1 MGPYATS
8 NRDRKTDLTM
18 TTAVKNPNPGPTDMQ
33 AFAFVQSLA
42 AELSKG
48 KVELPSFPD
57 IALRVR
63 KALSDDNVTQDMVVR
78 VVGSEPAL
86 AARLMQ
92 IGNSAALNFSGKPIT
107 ELRTAIARMGFNM
120 VRSAAIAFAMSQ
132 LKKQDALKGLEKPLE
147 DLWKRSAAV
156 AAMSHAVA
164 RRYSKVNPDTALLAG
179 LLHGIGELYILT
191 RSAQHPGLF
200 ANQAAYTAV
209 VRDWHAAIAKA
220 LLENWEMAGEVIEAV
235 SNFEDLE
242 RSHSGPVDLTDVV
255 TVGSLLA
262 AFKDHPETIELNM
275 HDVAA
280 CKRMKID
287 RASYEQLIDESE
299 HEIDTLRQAL
309 GA

>member
-1 MGPYATS
+1 MS
-8 NRDRKTDLTM
+8 
-18 TTAVKNPNPGPTDMQ
+18 TAAKNPSQSAQPTDMQ

-63 KALSDDNVTQDMVVR
+63 RVLSDENVSQDMVVR

-92 IGNSAALNFSGKPIT
+92 IGNSAALNFSGRPIT
-107 ELRTAIARMGFNM
+107 ELRTAISRMGFNM

-179 LLHGIGELYILT
+179 LLHGIGQLYILT

-200 ANQAAYTAV
+200 ANQAAYAAI
-209 VRDWHAAIAKA
+209 VRDWHSAIAKA
-220 LLENWEMAGEVIEAV
+220 LLENWEMAEEVIEAV
-235 SNFEDLE
+235 SNFEDME

-255 TVGSLLA
+255 TVGNLLA

-280 CKRMKID
+280 CKRMQID

>member
-1 MGPYATS
+1 
-8 NRDRKTDLTM
+8 M
-18 TTAVKNPNPGPTDMQ
+18 TTAAKNQDTGPTDMQ

-63 KALSDDNVTQDMVVR
+63 KVLSDDNVTQDMVVR

-107 ELRTAIARMGFNM
+107 ELRTAISRMGFNM

-156 AAMSHAVA
+156 AAMSYAVA
-164 RRYSKVNPDTALLAG
+164 RRYSKVNPDTALLGG
-179 LLHGIGELYILT
+179 LLHGIGQLYILT

-200 ANQAAYTAV
+200 ANQAAYTAI
-209 VRDWHAAIAKA
+209 VRDWHSAIAKA
-220 LLENWEMAGEVIEAV
+220 LLENWEMAEEVIAAV

-255 TVGSLLA
+255 TVGNLLA

>member
-1 MGPYATS
+1 MS
-8 NRDRKTDLTM
+8 
-18 TTAVKNPNPGPTDMQ
+18 TAAKSQNSQPTDMQ

-63 KALSDDNVTQDMVVR
+63 KVLSDENVSQDMVVR

-107 ELRTAIARMGFNM
+107 ELRTAISRMGFNM

-179 LLHGIGELYILT
+179 LLHGIGQLYILT

-200 ANQAAYTAV
+200 ANQAAYTAI
-209 VRDWHAAIAKA
+209 VRDWHSAIAKA
-220 LLENWEMAGEVIEAV
+220 LLENWEMAEEVIEAV

-242 RSHSGPVDLTDVV
+242 RAHSGPVDLTDVV
-255 TVGSLLA
+255 TVGNLLA

-280 CKRMKID
+280 CKRMQID

>member
-1 MGPYATS
+1 MNTAAKTQSS
-8 NRDRKTDLTM
+8 NTTD
-18 TTAVKNPNPGPTDMQ
+18 AE

-63 KALSDDNVTQDMVVR
+63 KVLSDENVSQDMVVR

-107 ELRTAIARMGFNM
+107 ELRTAISRMGFNM

-147 DLWKRSAAV
+147 ELWKRSAAV

-164 RRYSKVNPDTALLAG
+164 RRYSKVNPDMALLAG
-179 LLHGIGELYILT
+179 LLHGIGQLYILT
-191 RSAQHPGLF
+191 RSAQHPALF
-200 ANQAAYTAV
+200 ANQAIYAAI
-209 VRDWHAAIAKA
+209 VRDWHSAIAKA
-220 LLENWEMAGEVIEAV
+220 LLENWEMADEVIEAV

-242 RSHSGPVDLTDVV
+242 RTNPGEVDLTDVV
-255 TVGSLLA
+255 TVGNLLA

-280 CKRMKID
+280 CKRMQID

-299 HEIDTLRQAL
+299 QEIDTLRQAL

>member
-1 MGPYATS
+1 M
-8 NRDRKTDLTM
+8 TM
-18 TTAVKNPNPGPTDMQ
+18 STAAQTQSHNQISDPL

-63 KALSDDNVTQDMVVR
+63 KVLSDENVSQDMVVR

-86 AARLMQ
+86 AARVMQ
-92 IGNSAALNFSGKPIT
+92 IANSAALNFSGKAIT

-132 LKKQDALKGLEKPLE
+132 LKKQDALKGLEKPLD

-179 LLHGIGELYILT
+179 LLHGIGQLYILT

-200 ANQAAYTAV
+200 ANQAVYAGI
-209 VRDWHAAIAKA
+209 VRDWHSAIAKA
-220 LLENWEMAGEVIEAV
+220 LLENWEMADEVVEAV
-235 SNFEDLE
+235 SNFEDME
-242 RSHSGPVDLTDVV
+242 REHTGPVDLTDVV
-255 TVGSLLA
+255 TVGNLLA
-262 AFKDHPETIELNM
+262 AFKDHPDTIELNM
-275 HDVAA
+275 HDVMA
-280 CKRMKID
+280 CKRMKVD
-287 RASYEQLIDESE
+287 RADYEQLIDESE
-299 HEIDTLRQAL
+299 SEIDTLRQAL

>member
-1 MGPYATS
+1 MS
-8 NRDRKTDLTM
+8 
-18 TTAVKNPNPGPTDMQ
+18 TAAQPQNSQPTDMQ

-63 KALSDDNVTQDMVVR
+63 KVLSDENVSQDMVVR

-107 ELRTAIARMGFNM
+107 ELRTAISRMGFNM

-147 DLWKRSAAV
+147 ELWKRSAAV

-164 RRYSKVNPDTALLAG
+164 RSYSKVNPDTALLAG
-179 LLHGIGELYILT
+179 LLHGIGQLYILT

-200 ANQAAYTAV
+200 ANQAAYTAI
-209 VRDWHAAIAKA
+209 VRDWHSAIAKA
-220 LLENWEMAGEVIEAV
+220 LLENWEMAEEVIEAV
-235 SNFEDLE
+235 SGFEDLE

-255 TVGSLLA
+255 TVGNLLA

-280 CKRMKID
+280 CKRMQID

>member
-1 MGPYATS
+1 MNTAA
-8 NRDRKTDLTM
+8 KTQSSSPVDT
-18 TTAVKNPNPGPTDMQ
+18 Q

-63 KALSDDNVTQDMVVR
+63 KVLSDENVSQDMVVR

-107 ELRTAIARMGFNM
+107 ELRSAISRMGFNM

-132 LKKQDALKGLEKPLE
+132 LKKQDALKGLEVPLE
-147 DLWKRSAAV
+147 ELWKRSAAV

-179 LLHGIGELYILT
+179 LLHGIGQLYILT

-200 ANQAAYTAV
+200 ANQAAYTAI
-209 VRDWHAAIAKA
+209 VRDWHSAIAKA
-220 LLENWEMAGEVIEAV
+220 LLENWEMAEEVIEAV

-242 RSHSGPVDLTDVV
+242 RLHSGPVDLTDVV
-255 TVGSLLA
+255 TVGNLLA

-275 HDVAA
+275 HDVPA
-280 CKRMKID
+280 CKRMQID

>member
-1 MGPYATS
+1 
-8 NRDRKTDLTM
+8 
-18 TTAVKNPNPGPTDMQ
+18 
-33 AFAFVQSLA
+33 
-42 AELSKG
+42 
-48 KVELPSFPD
+48 
-57 IALRVR
+57 
-63 KALSDDNVTQDMVVR
+63 
-78 VVGSEPAL
+78 VGSEPAL

-107 ELRTAIARMGFNM
+107 ELRSAISRMGFNM

-132 LKKQDALKGLEKPLE
+132 LKKQDALKGLEVPLE

-179 LLHGIGELYILT
+179 LLHGIGQLYILT

-200 ANQAAYTAV
+200 ANQAVYAAI
-209 VRDWHAAIAKA
+209 VRDWHSAIAKA
-220 LLENWEMAGEVIEAV
+220 LLENWEMAEEVVEAV

-242 RSHSGPVDLTDVV
+242 RLHTGPVDLTDVV
-255 TVGSLLA
+255 TVGNLLA

-280 CKRMKID
+280 CKRMQID

>member
-1 MGPYATS
+1 MNTAAAQAPTS
-8 NRDRKTDLTM
+8 AIDTE
-18 TTAVKNPNPGPTDMQ
+18 
-33 AFAFVQSLA
+33 AFAFVQALA
-42 AELSKG
+42 SELSKG
-48 KVELPSFPD
+48 KVDLPSFPD

-63 KALSDDNVTQDMVVR
+63 QVLADEQVTQDKVVR

-92 IGNSAALNFSGKPIT
+92 IANSAALNFSGKSIT

-132 LKKQDALKGLEKPLE
+132 LKKQDALKGLEKPLD

-164 RRYSKVNPDTALLAG
+164 RRYSKVNPDTALLTG
-179 LLHGIGELYILT
+179 LLHGIGQLYILT

-200 ANQAAYTAV
+200 ANQAAYTAI
-209 VRDWHAAIAKA
+209 VRDWHSAIAKA
-220 LLENWEMAGEVIEAV
+220 LLENWEMADEVVEAV
-235 SNFEDLE
+235 SSFEDLE
-242 RSHSGPVDLTDVV
+242 RQNNGVVDLTDVV
-255 TVGSLLA
+255 TVGNLLA
-262 AFKDHPETIELNM
+262 AFKDHPDTIELNM

-299 HEIDTLRQAL
+299 HEI
-309 GA
+309 